1 MGWGVRRA
9 DMRVDLGL
17 RVSGEEALW
26 RRGSGFS
33 DPAVEEQGPGFH
45 SGSAGRALMQLPLS
59 LGAGHFPAIG
69 GQVCECRAGIRL
81 GCFLG
86 SPCAVCMPHPSVGAV
101 QMWTRKSGDQK
112 IFNI

>member
-1 MGWGVRRA
+1 
-9 DMRVDLGL
+9 MRVDLGL
-17 RVSGEEALW
+17 RASGEEALW

-59 LGAGHFPAIG
+59 LGAGHFPATG

-81 GCFLG
+81 GVSPALFVRFACRTPLLVLCKCGPG
-86 SPCAVCMPHPSVGAV
+86 SLEIKRYL
-101 QMWTRKSGDQK
+101 T
-112 IFNI
+112 FNRSLCETI